1 MHTSPPLRLLA
12 EDKLDLLRYLDEFRF
27 WHSLDDQRRCARC
40 HHTITGRQVLVFE
53 RKGTRGGMR
62 LQCPT
67 VGCVSSASE
76 WVYANPLLAA
86 SFKSDPPRR
95 KFDTSSGNAQ
105 FIRDARR
112 RAKYPKKLGHSG
124 STISQQ
130 NRPTVVIHSRLSI
143 RAILARLPI
152 LRPVATGLHAIHPV
166 I

>member
-1 MHTSPPLRLLA
+1 MRSSPPLRLLP

-27 WHSLDDQRRCARC
+27 WHSLDDERRCGRC
-40 HHTITGRQVLVFE
+40 RRTITGRQILVFE
-53 RKGTRGGMR
+53 RKGPRGEMR

-86 SFKSDPPRR
+86 SFKSDPPGR

-112 RAKYPKKLGHSG
+112 RTKSPKKLGHSG
-124 STISQQ
+124 
-130 NRPTVVIHSRLSI
+130 PTVSRQGRHAAMIPSRFSL
-143 RAILARLPI
+143 RAILARMPI